1 MIEPPV
7 QDIVRRIVEAFAPR
21 RVVLFGSRAR
31 GTARPDSDVDLMI
44 EMETPLSPADRALS
58 ILRLFGLRSWA
69 MDVIVFTPYEIAA
82 QRHSPTSLV
91 RAIESE
97 GKVLYERP

>member
-1 MIEPPV
+1 MTEPPV
-7 QDIVRRIVEAFAPR
+7 QDIIRRIVEACSPR

-31 GTARPDSDVDLMI
+31 GTARPDSDVDLMV
-44 EMETPLSPADRALS
+44 EMDTALSPADRALS

-69 MDVIVFTPYEIAA
+69 MDVVVFTPGEIAA
-82 QRHSPTSLV
+82 QRQSPYSLV